1 MNEPFDLFQESVEWV
16 ADTGFFIACGRQQNK
31 IGGWDISLSLP
42 KRSVPNSVTAATRGA
57 AV

>member
-31 IGGWDISLSLP
+31 IGG
-42 KRSVPNSVTAATRGA
+42 
-57 AV
+57 